1 MSFPETSSPAAM
13 DPILLAFQDFMA
25 DNRPEKCNLSVG
37 MCYDESGKIPVM
49 RAVAEA
55 QRRIGERS
63 APWGYLMGEGLSA
76 LREQSAQLL
85 FGEALRRDLGARVAV
100 MQTLGGT
107 GAVRLGAE
115 MIGQLWGEA
124 KIAVSRPTW
133 MNHPAIFQ
141 AAGRTV
147 VEYDYY
153 DRERGGIQFEALL
166 ASLDALDPGTV
177 VVLHGCCHNPTG
189 ADLDSEQWEA
199 VADLLVKRRHIAFLD
214 VAYAG
219 FGEGLDADMAP
230 VRLLASK
237 NIPLFIALS
246 FSKSFALYGERVG
259 ALAIVANSEK
269 QAHDLT
275 EMLKGITRTSYSTPP
290 AHGALLVSEILSTPE
305 LATLWREELESMR
318 VRIAATREALHA
330 CLDGGQYDFSML
342 TRQKGLFSYTGLSPQ
357 QIIRMRDEYA
367 VHAVSDGRICIAAI
381 NELNFERVARALQGV
396 GGK

>member
-25 DNRPEKCNLSVG
+25 DSRPEKCNLSVG

-63 APWGYLMGEGLSA
+63 APWGYLMGEGLSS

-85 FGEALRRDLGARVAV
+85 FGEVLRRDLGARVAV

-153 DRERGGIQFEALL
+153 DREQGGIQYEALL

-259 ALAIVANSEK
+259 TLAIVASSEK

-290 AHGALLVSEILSTPE
+290 AHGALLVSEILAAPE
-305 LATLWREELESMR
+305 LLTLWREELESMR
-318 VRIAATREALHA
+318 LRIAATRAELHA
-330 CLDGGQYDFSML
+330 RLNDCNYDFSML
-342 TRQKGLFSYTGLSPQ
+342 VRQKGLFSYTGLSQQ
-357 QIIRMRDEYA
+357 QIIRMKDEYA

-381 NELNFERVARALQGV
+381 NSQNFERVALALQGV
-396 GGK
+396 CEK